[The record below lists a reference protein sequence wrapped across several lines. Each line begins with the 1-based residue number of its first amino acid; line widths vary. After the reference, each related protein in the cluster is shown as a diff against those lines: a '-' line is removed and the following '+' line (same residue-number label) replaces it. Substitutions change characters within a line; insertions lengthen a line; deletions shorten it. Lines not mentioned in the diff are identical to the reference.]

1 MHKIGRETI
10 NSNISQKAMNRNR
23 SRKKAKKKKYEK
35 LPFTFRQIYMHVQKQ
50 VQQLIFMMQMRSLK
64 NEDKTET

>member
-10 NSNISQKAMNRNR
+10 NSNISQKQIQE
-23 SRKKAKKKKYEK
+23 KGQKKYEK

>member
-23 SRKKAKKKKYEK
+23 SRKKAKKNMKNYHSD
-35 LPFTFRQIYMHVQKQ
+35 LGRFTCMFKQ

>member
-1 MHKIGRETI
+1 MRNNKQQYFTE
-10 NSNISQKAMNRNR
+10 SNEQKQIQE
-23 SRKKAKKKKYEK
+23 KGQKKYEK

>member
-1 MHKIGRETI
+1 
-10 NSNISQKAMNRNR
+10 MNRNR
-23 SRKKAKKKKYEK
+23 SRKKAKKKNEK

>member
-1 MHKIGRETI
+1 MRNNKQQYFTE
-10 NSNISQKAMNRNR
+10 SNEQKQIQEKGQ
-23 SRKKAKKKKYEK
+23 KKNEK

>member
-1 MHKIGRETI
+1 
-10 NSNISQKAMNRNR
+10 MNRNR
-23 SRKKAKKKKYEK
+23 SRKKAKKKYEK

>member
-10 NSNISQKAMNRNR
+10 NSNISQIAMNRNR
-23 SRKKAKKKKYEK
+23 SRKKAKKKYEK